1 MRRWWG
7 VPRLTKNITNSHNWQ
22 LYVDNTLV
30 YILLILCQLLRCGP
44 FSRDSALQCCDVTAS
59 GHITVTLSRTSARGT
74 CHVSRPQLS
83 RNHLSH
89 LICIA
94 QGAFLQASHNSWYN
108 PVASWLFIHCR
119 SYDLALDIKPR
130 CELSVV
136 LFKYFLAVSYT
147 YV

>member
-7 VPRLTKNITNSHNWQ
+7 VPRLTKNITNSHNWW
-22 LYVDNTLV
+22 LYVDNILV

-44 FSRDSALQCCDVTAS
+44 FSRDSSVVMSWPS

-94 QGAFLQASHNSWYN
+94 QGVLQASHNSSDN
-108 PVASWLFIHCR
+108 QVAGWLFSHCR
-119 SYDLALDIKPR
+119 SYYLALDIKPW
-130 CELSVV
+130 CEIWNMV
-136 LFKYFLAVSYT
+136 LFKYLLAVSYT